1 MTSHSWPTQR
11 LTQKVQFSGDGV
23 HSGENCRVTVGPGQ
37 AGAGCWMERDG
48 HRWPALAES
57 VVDLERC
64 TVLGNGHCR
73 VSTVE
78 HLFAALAAL
87 HIYDCEVQVEG
98 AEIPILDGSALP
110 FLDGLKAHLQ
120 TSCPIEPLVLAQP
133 LWVGNEQSQVL
144 ALPSP
149 VCRLHYSLYY
159 PKTPIGYQEA
169 SFEPLRESFEQKL
182 APARTFALECE
193 VEWLRA
199 NGLARGGS
207 LDNALVVLAEG
218 FSSPLRL
225 DQEMARHKCLDLVG
239 DLYLLGRPLLA
250 QVFAVKAGHRWHVEL
265 VRKMLRELA
274 ENAE

>member
-1 MTSHSWPTQR
+1 MSNPSWPTQQ
-11 LTQKVQFSGDGV
+11 LTQEVQFSGIGV
-23 HSGENCRVTVGPGQ
+23 HSGENCRVTVGPGR
-37 AGAGCWMERDG
+37 AGAGCWMERAG
-48 HRWPALAES
+48 QRWPALAES

-64 TVLGNGHCR
+64 TVLGNGQTS

-87 HIYDCEVQVEG
+87 HIYDCEVRVEG

-110 FLDGLKAHLQ
+110 FVKALQ
-120 TSCPIEPLVLAQP
+120 GSLQAAPSVQPLVLNQP
-133 LWVGNEQSQVL
+133 IWVGNEQSQVL

-149 VCRLHYSLYY
+149 DCQLHYCLYY
-159 PKTPIGYQEA
+159 PRTPIGYQEA
-169 SFEPLRESFEQKL
+169 SFEPLRESFEQTL
-182 APARTFALECE
+182 APARTFALERE
-193 VEWLRA
+193 VDWLRA

-207 LDNALVVLAEG
+207 LDNALVVLSDG

-250 QVFAVKAGHRWHVEL
+250 RVFAVKAGHRWHVEL

-274 ENAE
+274 ENAG

>member
-1 MTSHSWPTQR
+1 M
-11 LTQKVQFSGDGV
+11 
-23 HSGENCRVTVGPGQ
+23 HSGEACQVTVAPGPDSS
-37 AGAGCWMERDG
+37 GCWMEREG
-48 HRWPALAES
+48 QRWACLADS
-57 VVDLERC
+57 VVDVERC
-64 TVLGNGHCR
+64 TVLGNGQAS

-87 HIYDCEVQVEG
+87 SIYDCEIRVTG
-98 AEIPILDGSALP
+98 PEIPILDGSALP
-110 FLDGLKAHLQ
+110 FIQGLKPFLETGLA
-120 TSCPIEPLVLAQP
+120 IEPLELGQP

-149 VCRLHYSLYY
+149 VCRFHYSLYY
-159 PKTPIGYQEA
+159 PQTPIGYQEA
-169 SFEPLRESFEQKL
+169 SYEPLIECFEQKL
-182 APARTFALECE
+182 APARTFALERE

-207 LDNALVVLAEG
+207 LDNALVVLADG

-225 DQEMARHKCLDLVG
+225 EQEMARHKCLDLMG

-265 VRKMLRELA
+265 ARKMLRELA
-274 ENAE
+274 ENAG

>member
-1 MTSHSWPTQR
+1 
-11 LTQKVQFSGDGV
+11 
-23 HSGENCRVTVGPGQ
+23 
-37 AGAGCWMERDG
+37 MEREG
-48 HRWPALAES
+48 SRWPALASS

-64 TVLGNGHCR
+64 TVLGNGQTS

-110 FLDGLKAHLQ
+110 FLQALKGNVQPGADLQ
-120 TSCPIEPLVLAQP
+120 PLVLKQP

-144 ALPSP
+144 ALPGP
-149 VCRLHYSLYY
+149 ICRLHYSLYY
-159 PKTPIGYQEA
+159 PQTPIGYQEA
-169 SFEPLRESFEQKL
+169 SFEPLRESFEQTL
-182 APARTFALECE
+182 APARTFALERE

-207 LDNALVVLAEG
+207 LDNALVVQADG

-265 VRKMLRELA
+265 VRKILRELA
-274 ENAE
+274 ENAG